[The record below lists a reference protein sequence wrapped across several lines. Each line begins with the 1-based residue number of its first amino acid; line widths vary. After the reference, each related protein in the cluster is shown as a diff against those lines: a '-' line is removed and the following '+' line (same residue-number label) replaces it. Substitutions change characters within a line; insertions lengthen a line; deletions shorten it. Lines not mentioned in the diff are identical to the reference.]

1 MRRRRGFTLIEML
14 VVVAIIGILAGVVQ
28 IAFSG
33 GGNRQAL
40 TSSSEAAAMRIELAR
55 AQALQRN
62 REWGV
67 LVKQDGY
74 QFLEFDPQQASWQ
87 LAMGSAF
94 EPVTLPAGVTLELD
108 ADGFDNK
115 AFKLQLSDVDPDSEA
130 PEGEGTRNEKQA
142 TRNNNE
148 HEVIPNILLL
158 SSGEVTPFSLRFV
171 PAGEGASWIVSS
183 DGLQRA
189 LARLEEVDE

>member
-1 MRRRRGFTLIEML
+1 MRHRRGFTLIEVL

-33 GGNRQAL
+33 GSSRQAL

-67 LVKQDGY
+67 LVNQDGY
-74 QFLEFDPQQASWQ
+74 QFLEFDPQLAGWQ
-87 LAMGSAF
+87 FAIGSAF
-94 EPVTLPAGVTLELD
+94 EPVTLPAGVTLELET
-108 ADGFDNK
+108 DGFDNK
-115 AFKLQLSDVDPDSEA
+115 AFKLQLSEVDPDGES
-130 PEGEGTRNEKQA
+130 PEGAKTSSGKPDAGNKRER
-142 TRNNNE
+142 
-148 HEVIPNILLL
+148 EVIPNILLL
-158 SSGEVTPFSLRFV
+158 SSGEVTPFSIRFV
-171 PAGEGASWIVSS
+171 PAGDGTPWIVSS

-189 LARLEEVDE
+189 LARLEEEDE

>member
-1 MRRRRGFTLIEML
+1 MKQGRGFTLIEML

-28 IAFSG
+28 FAFSG

-40 TSSSEAAAMRIELAR
+40 TSSSEAAALRIELAR

-67 LVKQDGY
+67 LVRQDGY
-74 QFLEFDPQQASWQ
+74 QFLEFDPKLENWQIAS
-87 LAMGSAF
+87 GSVF
-94 EPVTLPAGVTLELD
+94 EPVIMPAGVTLELES
-108 ADGFDNK
+108 DGFDHK
-115 AFKLQLSDVDPDSEA
+115 AFTALLSEVDPDSESSENDK
-130 PEGEGTRNEKQA
+130 PRNEKPD
-142 TRNNNE
+142 RGNKRGS
-148 HEVIPNILLL
+148 EVVPNILLL

-171 PAGEGASWIVSS
+171 PAGEGTPWIVSS

-189 LARLEEVDE
+189 LVRLEEADE

>member
-1 MRRRRGFTLIEML
+1 MNQRRGFTLIEML

-40 TSSSEAAAMRIELAR
+40 SSSSEAAAMRIELAR

-67 LVKQDGY
+67 LVHQDGY
-74 QFLEFDPQQASWQ
+74 QFLEFDPKLATWQ
-87 LAMGSAF
+87 SVIGSAF
-94 EPVTLPAGVTLELD
+94 ESVTLPAGVSLELES
-108 ADGFDNK
+108 DGFDNK
-115 AFKLQLSDVDPDSEA
+115 AFSAQLSEEDPDTESSEGDRTSNA
-130 PEGEGTRNEKQA
+130 KPDTGNKRER
-142 TRNNNE
+142 
-148 HEVIPNILLL
+148 EVIPNILLL
-158 SSGEVTPFSLRFV
+158 SSGEVTPFLLRFV
-171 PAGEGASWIVSS
+171 PAGEGTPWIVSS

-189 LARLEEVDE
+189 LARLEEADE